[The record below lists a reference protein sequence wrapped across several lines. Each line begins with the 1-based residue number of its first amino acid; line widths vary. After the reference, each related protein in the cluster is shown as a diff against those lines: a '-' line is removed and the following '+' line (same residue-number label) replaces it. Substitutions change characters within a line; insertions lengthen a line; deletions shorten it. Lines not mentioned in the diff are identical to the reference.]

1 MDFKVE
7 SISQIMQNEY
17 KIVLINSDI
26 ALDYD
31 D

>member
-17 KIVLINSDI
+17 KIVLINCNI